1 MSDEY
6 ANSFCHPRQGQR
18 PELNEMAV
26 AVAATIVIWAL
37 ATLVVMIAGYHG
49 SRPTNA
55 VNLATVLAG
64 IAGFIGR
71 RWQLGRRYR
80 AANRCRLQY

>member
-6 ANSFCHPRQGQR
+6 EISFCHPRQGQR

-37 ATLVVMIAGYHG
+37 ATLVVVIAGYHG
-49 SRPTNA
+49 SGPTNA

-80 AANRCRLQY
+80 AANRCRLRY

>member
-6 ANSFCHPRQGQR
+6 DNPLRHLQQGQR

-37 ATLVVMIAGYHG
+37 ATLVVVIAGYHG
-49 SRPTNA
+49 SGPTNA

-80 AANRCRLQY
+80 AANRRRLWY

>member
-6 ANSFCHPRQGQR
+6 ENPFCHPQQGQR

-37 ATLVVMIAGYHG
+37 ATLVVVIAGYHG

-71 RWQLGRRYR
+71 RWQLERRYR
-80 AANRCRLQY
+80 TANRCRLRY